1 MPRRRG
7 RGTTAHADA
16 ARIGA
21 ITCLAPSGDDPSTA
35 WAGSTD
41 GVLLQTHDAGR
52 SWAPAWRAGAAVL
65 VLAAPPG

>member
-16 ARIGA
+16 ARIDA

-41 GVLLQTHDAGR
+41 GVLLQTRDAGR
-52 SWAPAWRAGAAVL
+52 SWA
-65 VLAAPPG
+65 LA